1 MGLRV
6 SMADIFVS
14 TVPFGNIDPL
24 PIRLMERAGLSY
36 QINPLNRKL
45 KSGEIRQFLRD
56 VKVIVAGTE
65 EISPADLAEAKNLR
79 LIARVGIGLD
89 NVPLAAARDFG
100 VAVSYTPDAPSPAVA
115 ELTIGLILDLARG
128 ITVAD
133 KGVRHSQW
141 SRYMGKRVHELTV
154 GVIGI
159 GRIGFRVI
167 RLLQSFRCRILA
179 NDLIPDPRF
188 GPDMGVEWVDKERIY
203 READIV
209 SVHVPLT
216 SKTRGLIGEKEL
228 AMMKRDAAVINTA
241 RGGIVDENAL
251 CEALKAGIIRAAALD
266 VFEREPYNGPL
277 AGLDNVILTQH
288 MGSCTVDCRLRMER
302 EATEEAIRFLKGQA
316 LSSPVPQEYYQEL

>member
-1 MGLRV
+1 
-6 SMADIFVS
+6 MADILVT
-14 TVPFGNIDPL
+14 TVPFGNIDPT
-24 PIRLMERAGLSY
+24 PIRLMEEAGISY
-36 QINPLNRKL
+36 QINPLGRKL
-45 KSGEIRQFLRD
+45 KPGEIGHLLDQ

-65 EISPADLAEAKNLR
+65 EIGAADIARAKNLR

-89 NVPLAAARDFG
+89 NVDLGAARDYG

-133 KGVRHSQW
+133 KAVRHSQW
-141 SRYMGKRVHELTV
+141 NRYMGKRVHDLTV
-154 GVIGI
+154 GVIGV

-179 NDLIPDPRF
+179 NDLNPDPRF

-203 READIV
+203 READII

-216 SKTRGLIGEKEL
+216 SKTRNLIGASEL
-228 AMMKRDAAVINTA
+228 GLMKKDAALINTA
-241 RGGIVDENAL
+241 RGGIVDE
-251 CEALKAGIIRAAALD
+251 EALQAALQGNVIRAAALD
-266 VFEREPYNGPL
+266 VFEREPYQGPL
-277 AGLDNVILTQH
+277 TGLDNVILTQH

-302 EATEEAIRFLKGQA
+302 EAVEEAVRFLQGKP
-316 LSSPVPQEYYQEL
+316 LSSPVPQEYFQQK